1 MKRIEEVKK
10 LVDNYFKSKFIF
22 YRVETSEDWLL
33 YTIDNGMFPLRIQF
47 EFFDELDELKYP
59 EEYCMIA
66 VWIPLSDY
74 DNIEL
79 TYDTST
85 LDSLEAIIPEVET
98 GLDFYAEKLQVIIE
112 VEKSL
117 NNIKLILERNG
128 IEYDDSIDFKTFMYG
143 N

>member
-22 YRVETSEDWLL
+22 YRVETNEDWLL
-33 YTIDNGMFPLRIQF
+33 YTIDNGMYPLRIQF
-47 EFFDELDELKYP
+47 EFFDEEIKIHEKY
-59 EEYCMIA
+59 CIIA

-74 DNIEL
+74 DGCLEL
-79 TYDTST
+79 TYDSPSI
-85 LDSLEAIIPEVET
+85 DSLEAVIPEIET
-98 GLDFYAEKLQVIIE
+98 GLDFYAEKLQVINEIQ
-112 VEKSL
+112 KSL
-117 NNIKLILERNG
+117 NNIKLILKRNG